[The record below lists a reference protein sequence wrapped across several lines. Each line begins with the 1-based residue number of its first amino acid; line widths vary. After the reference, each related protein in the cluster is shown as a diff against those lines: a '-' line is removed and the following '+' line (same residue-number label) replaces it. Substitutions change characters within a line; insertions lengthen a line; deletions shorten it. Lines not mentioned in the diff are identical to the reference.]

1 MYPSMQTEIRII
13 FVSVLV
19 ILAFSASGAFAQQ
32 QQSKCSQV
40 RYSGRTTNAYPYR
53 LKGIEGQAVYGEVS
67 ERGELK
73 SASSVCVALFNRKA
87 KRLVASVPTE
97 SGGAFKSTLSL
108 SSGYTSRSREY
119 TKSDEL

>member
-32 QQSKCSQV
+32 QQSKCSQA
-40 RYSGRTTNAYPYR
+40 RYSERLTNAYPYR

-73 SASSVCVALFNRKA
+73 SASSVCVALFNQKDKRRAKIGLPPLREYLESM
-87 KRLVASVPTE
+87 KRLYFPQP
-97 SGGAFKSTLSL
+97 
-108 SSGYTSRSREY
+108 
-119 TKSDEL
+119 